1 MKIFL
6 GLIVIVA
13 TLVIAGR
20 QPENKTGRIIC
31 IFLCGFMVFSTI
43 AKLPDTEQKNSTS
56 SYFPPYSTY
65 ITNKETVPSK
75 NTKPALTKEQADKL
89 RGSGYH
95 NTRPNSVAEEIE
107 LKAAQVKCKE
117 CGYHSDNGSNSLCDY
132 CQWKKKA

>member
-31 IFLCGFMVFSTI
+31 IFLCGFMVFSAI
-43 AKLPDTEQKNSTS
+43 AKLPNAERKSSTS
-56 SYFPPYSTY
+56 YSPSYSTY
-65 ITNKETVPSK
+65 TTNKETVPSK
-75 NTKPALTKEQADKL
+75 NTKPALTKELAEKL

-95 NTRPNSVAEEIE
+95 NTRPNSVAEETE
-107 LKAAQVKCKE
+107 LKAGQVKCKE
-117 CGYHSDNGSNSLCDY
+117 CEYHSDNGSNSLCDY
-132 CQWKKKA
+132 CQWKQNH